1 MDWQCDFFDHRLRDH
16 HEVEE
21 KTSYIL
27 MNPVRKGLCE
37 RAEDW
42 RWVYPLMIA
51 RRRTG
56 RARHSCARCVLGC
69 ETTGAQRIARPT
81 NARLTD
87 HVSIKVNVSALVTIM
102 KCKFALCVLVIM
114 AALDANAQSKHS
126 STLIVTNAVVY
137 TVDKQRPKAEA
148 VAVIGDRIVAVG
160 SRAEIELWRGPQTKV
175 IDADGKLLLPGF
187 NDAHVHFIQGGA
199 QLDQVQLT
207 DAATPEEFAK
217 RIAAQTKKTPKGE
230 WILGGRWDET
240 KWPNQ
245 ELPTKELVDRV
256 TGDTPMF
263 VERYDGHEALANSAA
278 MKLAGIDPKT
288 AEIPGGVIVRDA
300 SGNPTGVFK
309 DAAMTLIYKAIPPM
323 THEQRLRAARGALK
337 HAASLGVTSVQHM
350 NPEFA
355 DVAAYSEL
363 AEKGELT
370 TRLYAVPMETD
381 WRDQAKVGIR
391 RAWGSS
397 YLRLGA
403 VKGYADGSLGS
414 RTAYMF
420 EPFNDDPGNRGLL
433 SDEMHPPSAMRDR
446 LMQADAAGL
455 QLRVHAIG
463 DRAISMIL
471 DIFADIEKEH
481 GYHDQR
487 FAIEHAQHMAQKD
500 LERFAK
506 LHVIASM
513 QPYHA
518 IDDGRWA
525 EPRLGHERARY
536 SYAWRSFLDH
546 GVTLAF
552 GTDWPVAPLDP
563 MPGVY
568 AAVTRATLDGKNP
581 GGWIPEEKITLPEA
595 IEAYTMGA
603 AFAEF
608 QEREKGSIT
617 PGKLADM
624 VIVSD
629 NIFELKP
636 EAIRNVKVQ
645 TTIVGGK
652 VVYGER

>member
-1 MDWQCDFFDHRLRDH
+1 
-16 HEVEE
+16 
-21 KTSYIL
+21 
-27 MNPVRKGLCE
+27 
-37 RAEDW
+37 
-42 RWVYPLMIA
+42 
-51 RRRTG
+51 
-56 RARHSCARCVLGC
+56 
-69 ETTGAQRIARPT
+69 
-81 NARLTD
+81 
-87 HVSIKVNVSALVTIM
+87 
-102 KCKFALCVLVIM
+102 M
-114 AALDANAQSKHS
+114 AALDANAQPKPSA
-126 STLIVTNAVVY
+126 TLIVTNAAVY
-137 TVDKQRPKAEA
+137 TVDKQQPKAEA

-160 SRAEIELWRGPQTKV
+160 SRTDMDLWRGPETKV
-175 IDADGKLLLPGF
+175 IDAGGKLLLPGF

-199 QLDQVQLT
+199 QLVQVDLV
-207 DAATPEEFAK
+207 DAATPQEFAK
-217 RIAAQTKKTPKGE
+217 RIAAQVKKTPKGE

-240 KWPNQ
+240 KWPKP
-245 ELPTKELVDRV
+245 ELPTKDMVDPV
-256 TGDTPMF
+256 TGNIPLF
-263 VERYDGHEALANSAA
+263 VERYDGHEALANSVA
-278 MKLAGIDPKT
+278 MKLAGVDAKT
-288 AEIPGGVIVRDA
+288 PDVPGGVILRDA

-309 DAAMTLIYKAIPPM
+309 DAAMPLIYKAIPPM

-370 TRLYAVPMETD
+370 TRIYAVPMETD

-391 RAWGSS
+391 HAWGSS

-420 EPFNDDPGNRGLL
+420 EPFTDDPGNRGLL
-433 SDEMHPPSAMRDR
+433 SDEMHPPSAMRNR
-446 LMQADAAGL
+446 LMEADAAGL
-455 QLRVHAIG
+455 QIRVHAIG
-463 DRAISMIL
+463 DHAVSMML

-500 LERFAK
+500 FERFAK

-525 EPRLGHERARY
+525 EARLGHERTRY
-536 SYAWRSFLDH
+536 SYAWRSFLNH

-563 MPGVY
+563 MLGVY

-603 AFAEF
+603 AFTEF
-608 QEREKGSIT
+608 QENEKGSIS

-624 VIVSD
+624 VILSH

-636 EAIRNVKVQ
+636 EAIRNAKVK

>member
-1 MDWQCDFFDHRLRDH
+1 
-16 HEVEE
+16 
-21 KTSYIL
+21 
-27 MNPVRKGLCE
+27 
-37 RAEDW
+37 
-42 RWVYPLMIA
+42 
-51 RRRTG
+51 
-56 RARHSCARCVLGC
+56 
-69 ETTGAQRIARPT
+69 
-81 NARLTD
+81 
-87 HVSIKVNVSALVTIM
+87 M
-102 KCKFALCVLVIM
+102 KCKLAVYCLILMTAIH
-114 AALDANAQSKHS
+114 ANGESKPS
-126 STLIVTNAVVY
+126 ATLIITNAAVY
-137 TVDKQRPKAEA
+137 TVDRQHPNAEA

-160 SRAEIELWRGPQTKV
+160 SRAEIDLWRGPQTKA
-175 IDADGKLLLPGF
+175 IDAGGKLLLPGF

-207 DAATPEEFAK
+207 EAAKPEEFA
-217 RIAAQTKKTPKGE
+217 RHIAAQVKKTPKGE

-240 KWPNQ
+240 KWPQ
-245 ELPTKELVDRV
+245 PELPDKSLVDPVSRDSPV
-256 TGDTPMF
+256 F

-278 MKLAGIDPKT
+278 MKLAGVDAKT
-288 AEIPGGVIVRDA
+288 AEVPGGVIVRDA
-300 SGNPTGVFK
+300 SGNPTGIFK
-309 DAAMTLIYKAIPPM
+309 DAAMALIYKAIPPM
-323 THEQRLRAARGALK
+323 THEQRLRAARAALK

-355 DVAAYSEL
+355 DVAVYSEL

-370 TRLYAVPMETD
+370 TRIYAVPMETE

-391 RAWGSS
+391 HAWGSS

-420 EPFNDDPGNRGLL
+420 EPFIDDPGNRGLL
-433 SDEMHPPSAMRDR
+433 SDEMHPPSAMHDR
-446 LMQADAAGL
+446 LAQAEAAGL

-471 DIFADIEKEH
+471 DIFADIEKAN

-500 LERFAK
+500 FERFAK

-525 EPRLGHERARY
+525 EARLGHDRTRY

-546 GVTLAF
+546 GVMLAF

-563 MPGVY
+563 LQGLY

-581 GGWIPEEKITLPEA
+581 RGWIPEEKITLREA

-624 VIVSD
+624 VILSD
-629 NIFELKP
+629 NIFDLKP
-636 EAIRNVKVQ
+636 EAIRNVKVK
-645 TTIVGGK
+645 TTIAGGK
-652 VVYGER
+652 VVYGEQ

>member
-1 MDWQCDFFDHRLRDH
+1 
-16 HEVEE
+16 
-21 KTSYIL
+21 
-27 MNPVRKGLCE
+27 
-37 RAEDW
+37 
-42 RWVYPLMIA
+42 
-51 RRRTG
+51 
-56 RARHSCARCVLGC
+56 
-69 ETTGAQRIARPT
+69 
-81 NARLTD
+81 
-87 HVSIKVNVSALVTIM
+87 M
-102 KCKFALCVLVIM
+102 KSKFAVCVFLSM
-114 AALDANAQSKHS
+114 AGLGANAESKPS
-126 STLIVTNAVVY
+126 AALIVTNAAVY
-137 TVDKQRPKAEA
+137 TVDKQKPKAEA
-148 VAVIGDRIVAVG
+148 VAVIGDQIVAVG
-160 SRAEIELWRGPQTKV
+160 SRSDIDLWRGPQTKV
-175 IDADGKLLLPGF
+175 IDAGGKLLLPGF

-207 DAATPEEFAK
+207 DAATPEELAK
-217 RIAAQTKKTPKGE
+217 RIAAQAKKTPKGE

-240 KWPNQ
+240 KWPKP
-245 ELPTKELVDRV
+245 ELPTRDTVDPV
-256 TGDTPMF
+256 TGDVPMF
-263 VERYDGHEALANSAA
+263 IERYDGHEALANSAA
-278 MKLAGIDPKT
+278 MKLAGVNAKT
-288 AEIPGGVIVRDA
+288 SDVPGGVIVRDA
-300 SGNPTGVFK
+300 NGNPTGVFK
-309 DAAMTLIYKAIPPM
+309 DAAQTLIYKAIPPM
-323 THEQRLRAARGALK
+323 THAQRLRAARDAMK

-370 TRLYAVPMETD
+370 TRIYAAPMETD

-391 RAWGSS
+391 HGWGSS

-420 EPFNDDPGNRGLL
+420 EPFSDDLNNRGLL

-463 DRAISMIL
+463 DQAISMML
-471 DIFADIEKEH
+471 DIFADIVKEH

-500 LERFAK
+500 FERFAK

-525 EPRLGHERARY
+525 ESRLGYDRVRY

-563 MPGVY
+563 MPGIY

-595 IEAYTMGA
+595 IEAYTIGA

-608 QEREKGSIT
+608 QEREKGSIS

-624 VIVSD
+624 VILSD

-636 EAIRNVKVQ
+636 EAIRNVKVK

-652 VVYGER
+652 VVYGEP

>member
-1 MDWQCDFFDHRLRDH
+1 MRSKL
-16 HEVEE
+16 
-21 KTSYIL
+21 
-27 MNPVRKGLCE
+27 
-37 RAEDW
+37 A
-42 RWVYPLMIA
+42 VYSLIFMS
-51 RRRTG
+51 G
-56 RARHSCARCVLGC
+56 VY
-69 ETTGAQRIARPT
+69 
-81 NARLTD
+81 
-87 HVSIKVNVSALVTIM
+87 
-102 KCKFALCVLVIM
+102 
-114 AALDANAQSKHS
+114 ANAQPKPTA
-126 STLIVTNAVVY
+126 TLIITNAVVY
-137 TVDKQRPKAEA
+137 AVDKQHPRAEA
-148 VAVIGDRIVAVG
+148 VAVIGDRIMAVG
-160 SRAEIELWRGPQTKV
+160 SRAEIDLWRGAETKV
-175 IDADGKLLLPGF
+175 IDAGRKLVLPGF
-187 NDAHVHFIQGGA
+187 NDAHLHFIQGGA

-207 DAATPEEFAK
+207 DAASPREFAK
-217 RIAAQTKKTPKGE
+217 RIAAQVKKMPKGE

-240 KWPNQ
+240 KWPKP
-245 ELPTKELVDRV
+245 ELPTKELVDEV
-256 TGDTPMF
+256 TGATPIF
-263 VERYDGHEALANSAA
+263 VERYDGHEALASSAA
-278 MKLAGIDPKT
+278 MKLAAVDAKT
-288 AEIPGGVIVRDA
+288 ADVPGGVIVRDA
-300 SGNPTGVFK
+300 SGNPTGIFK
-309 DAAMTLIYKAIPPM
+309 DAAQELINKAIPPM
-323 THEQRLRAARGALK
+323 SHEQRVRVARRALE

-355 DVAAYSEL
+355 DVAVYSEL

-370 TRLYAVPMETD
+370 TRIYAAPMETD

-397 YLRLGA
+397 YLQLGA

-420 EPFNDDPGNRGLL
+420 EPFADDPGNTGLL

-446 LMQADAAGL
+446 LMGADAAGL

-471 DIFADIEKEH
+471 DIFSDIEKEH

-487 FAIEHAQHMAQKD
+487 FAIEHAQHMARKD
-500 LERFAK
+500 FERFAK

-525 EPRLGHERARY
+525 EGRLGHERTRY
-536 SYAWRSFLDH
+536 SYAWHSFLDH

-563 MPGVY
+563 MLGVY
-568 AAVTRATLDGKNP
+568 AAVTRATLDGKNA

-608 QEREKGSIT
+608 QESEKGSIS

-624 VIVSD
+624 VILND

-636 EAIRNVKVQ
+636 EAIRNVKVK
-645 TTIVGGK
+645 TTILGGN

>member
-1 MDWQCDFFDHRLRDH
+1 MTEHL
-16 HEVEE
+16 
-21 KTSYIL
+21 
-27 MNPVRKGLCE
+27 
-37 RAEDW
+37 
-42 RWVYPLMIA
+42 
-51 RRRTG
+51 
-56 RARHSCARCVLGC
+56 
-69 ETTGAQRIARPT
+69 
-81 NARLTD
+81 
-87 HVSIKVNVSALVTIM
+87 SIQLNVSAHITIM
-102 KCKFALCVLVIM
+102 KCKFAFCHLVIM
-114 AALDANAQSKHS
+114 AALNANAQPKPSA
-126 STLIVTNAVVY
+126 TLIVTNAAVY
-137 TVDKQRPKAEA
+137 TVDKQQPKAEA

-160 SRAEIELWRGPQTKV
+160 SRADIDLWRGPQTKV
-175 IDADGKLLLPGF
+175 IDAGVKLLLPGF

-199 QLDQVQLT
+199 QLVQVDLV

-217 RIAAQTKKTPKGE
+217 RIAAQVKKTPKGE

-240 KWPNQ
+240 KWSKQ
-245 ELPTKELVDRV
+245 ELPTKALVDGV
-256 TGDTPMF
+256 TGDTPIF

-288 AEIPGGVIVRDA
+288 PDVAGGVIVRDA

-309 DAAMTLIYKAIPPM
+309 DAAMPLIYKAIPPM
-323 THEQRLRAARGALK
+323 THEQRLRAGRAAMK
-337 HAASLGVTSVQHM
+337 HAASVGVTSVQHM
-350 NPEFA
+350 NPDFA

-370 TRLYAVPMETD
+370 TRIYAVPMETD

-397 YLRLGA
+397 YLRLGG

-420 EPFNDDPGNRGLL
+420 DPFTDDPGNRGLL
-433 SDEMHPPSAMRDR
+433 SDEMHPPSGMRDR

-455 QLRVHAIG
+455 QVRVHAIG
-463 DRAISMIL
+463 DRAISMML
-471 DIFADIEKEH
+471 DIFTDIEKEH

-500 LERFAK
+500 FERFAK

-525 EPRLGHERARY
+525 EKRLGHDRARY
-536 SYAWRSFLDH
+536 SYSWRSFLDH

-552 GTDWPVAPLDP
+552 GTDWPVSPLNP
-563 MPGVY
+563 VLGLY

-581 GGWIPEEKITLPEA
+581 DGWIPEQKITLSEA
-595 IEAYTMGA
+595 VEAYTLGS

-608 QEREKGSIT
+608 QENMKGSIT

-624 VIVSD
+624 VILSD
-629 NIFELKP
+629 NIFDMKP
-636 EAIRNVKVQ
+636 AAIRNVKVD
-645 TTIVGGK
+645 TTILGGK
-652 VVYGER
+652 VVYRGR

>member
-1 MDWQCDFFDHRLRDH
+1 MTEQ
-16 HEVEE
+16 VST
-21 KTSYIL
+21 KT
-27 MNPVRKGLCE
+27 
-37 RAEDW
+37 
-42 RWVYPLMIA
+42 
-51 RRRTG
+51 
-56 RARHSCARCVLGC
+56 
-69 ETTGAQRIARPT
+69 
-81 NARLTD
+81 
-87 HVSIKVNVSALVTIM
+87 NVSAFLSIM
-102 KCKFALCVLVIM
+102 KCKFALCVFMIM
-114 AALDANAQSKHS
+114 SALNTNAQSKPS
-126 STLIVTNAVVY
+126 ATFIVTNAAIY
-137 TVDKQRPKAEA
+137 TVDKQHPKAEA
-148 VAVIGDRIVAVG
+148 VAVIGDRIVAIG
-160 SRAEIELWRGPQTKV
+160 SRADIDLWRGSRTKV
-175 IDADGKLLLPGF
+175 IDAGGKPLLPGF

-199 QLDQVQLT
+199 QLEQVQLT

-217 RIAAQTKKTPKGE
+217 RIAAQVKKTPKGE

-240 KWPNQ
+240 KWSKP
-245 ELPTKELVDRV
+245 ELPTKDLVDPV
-256 TGDTPMF
+256 TGDTPIF

-278 MKLAGIDPKT
+278 IKLAGIDAKT
-288 AEIPGGVIVRDA
+288 PDVPGGVIMRDA
-300 SGNPTGVFK
+300 DGNPTGIFK
-309 DAAMTLIYKAIPPM
+309 DAAMTLIYKAIAPM

-370 TRLYAVPMETD
+370 TRIYAVPMETD
-381 WRDQAKVGIR
+381 WRDQAKLGIR
-391 RAWGSS
+391 HAWGSS

-420 EPFNDDPGNRGLL
+420 EPFTDDPGNRGLL

-463 DRAISMIL
+463 DRGISMIL
-471 DIFADIEKEH
+471 DIFADIEKDH

-487 FAIEHAQHMAQKD
+487 FAIEHAQHAAQKD
-500 LERFAK
+500 FERFAK

-525 EPRLGHERARY
+525 EARLGHERARC
-536 SYAWRSFLDH
+536 SYAWRSFLDR

-563 MPGVY
+563 MLGLY

-581 GGWIPEEKITLPEA
+581 GGWIPEEKITPAEA

-617 PGKLADM
+617 TGKLADM
-624 VIVSD
+624 VILSD
-629 NIFELKP
+629 NIFDLKP
-636 EAIRNVKVQ
+636 EAIRNVKVK

-652 VVYGER
+652 VVYGEK

>member
-1 MDWQCDFFDHRLRDH
+1 MRSKLAVYF
-16 HEVEE
+16 
-21 KTSYIL
+21 L
-27 MNPVRKGLCE
+27 M
-37 RAEDW
+37 
-42 RWVYPLMIA
+42 LM
-51 RRRTG
+51 TG
-56 RARHSCARCVLGC
+56 IC
-69 ETTGAQRIARPT
+69 T
-81 NARLTD
+81 NAQP
-87 HVSIKVNVSALVTIM
+87 KPSATLV
-102 KCKFALCVLVIM
+102 
-114 AALDANAQSKHS
+114 
-126 STLIVTNAVVY
+126 VTNAAVY
-137 TVDKQRPKAEA
+137 TVDKQHPRAEA
-148 VAVIGDRIVAVG
+148 VAIIGDRIAAVG
-160 SRAEIELWRGPQTKV
+160 SRAEIDLWRGPETKV
-175 IDADGKLLLPGF
+175 IDAGGKLVLPGF

-199 QLDQVQLT
+199 QLDQVQLI
-207 DAATPEEFAK
+207 DVASPQEFAK
-217 RIAAQTKKTPKGE
+217 RIAAQVAKTPKGQ

-240 KWPNQ
+240 KWPKP
-245 ELPTKELVDRV
+245 ELPTKELVDAV
-256 TGDTPMF
+256 TAATPIF

-278 MKLAGIDPKT
+278 MKLAGVDAKT
-288 AEIPGGVIVRDA
+288 ADVPGGVIVRDA
-300 SGNPTGVFK
+300 SGNPTGIFK
-309 DAAMTLIYKAIPPM
+309 DAAQELIYKAIPPM
-323 THEQRLRAARGALK
+323 SHEQRIRVARRALE

-350 NPEFA
+350 NPEFP

-370 TRLYAVPMETD
+370 TRIYAVPMETD

-391 RAWGSS
+391 RSWGSP

-420 EPFNDDPGNRGLL
+420 EPFADDPGNTGLL
-433 SDEMHPPSAMRDR
+433 SDEMHPPSAMRER
-446 LMQADAAGL
+446 LMGADAAGL

-463 DRAISMIL
+463 DRAISMML
-471 DIFADIEKEH
+471 DIFGDIEKEH

-487 FAIEHAQHMAQKD
+487 FAIEHAQHTVQKD
-500 LERFAK
+500 FERFAK

-525 EPRLGHERARY
+525 EKRLGHDRARY

-563 MPGVY
+563 MLGLY

-581 GGWIPEEKITLPEA
+581 GGWIPEEKITLSEA
-595 IEAYTMGA
+595 VEAYTMSS

-608 QEREKGSIT
+608 QEKDKGSIT

-624 VIVSD
+624 VILSD
-629 NIFELKP
+629 NIFDLKP
-636 EAIRNVKVQ
+636 EAIRKAKVEI
-645 TTIVGGK
+645 TIVGGK
-652 VVYGER
+652 VVYGAARNR

>member
-1 MDWQCDFFDHRLRDH
+1 
-16 HEVEE
+16 
-21 KTSYIL
+21 
-27 MNPVRKGLCE
+27 
-37 RAEDW
+37 
-42 RWVYPLMIA
+42 
-51 RRRTG
+51 
-56 RARHSCARCVLGC
+56 
-69 ETTGAQRIARPT
+69 
-81 NARLTD
+81 
-87 HVSIKVNVSALVTIM
+87 M
-102 KCKFALCVLVIM
+102 KCKFALCVLIIM
-114 AALDANAQSKHS
+114 AALDANAQPKPSA
-126 STLIVTNAVVY
+126 TLIVTNAGVY

-160 SRAEIELWRGPQTKV
+160 SRADIDLWRGPQTKV
-175 IDADGKLLLPGF
+175 IDAGGKLLLPGF

-199 QLDQVQLT
+199 QLEQVNLV
-207 DAATPEEFAK
+207 DAPTREEFAK
-217 RIAAQTKKTPKGE
+217 RIAKQVVKTLKGE

-240 KWPNQ
+240 KWAKP
-245 ELPTKELVDRV
+245 ELPTKELVDPV
-256 TGDTPMF
+256 SGNTPIF

-278 MKLAGIDPKT
+278 MKLAGINSKT
-288 AEIPGGVIVRDA
+288 ADVPGGVIVRDGN
-300 SGNPTGVFK
+300 GNPTGIFK
-309 DAAMTLIYKAIPPM
+309 DAAQELIYKAIPPM
-323 THEQRLRAARGALK
+323 TQERRLRAARGALK

-370 TRLYAVPMETD
+370 TRIYAVPMETD

-391 RAWGSS
+391 HAWGSS

-414 RTAYMF
+414 QTAYMF
-420 EPFNDDPGNRGLL
+420 EPFSDDPGNRGLL

-455 QLRVHAIG
+455 QIRVHAIG
-463 DRAISMIL
+463 DRAISMML
-471 DIFADIEKEH
+471 DIFGDIEKEH

-500 LERFAK
+500 FERFAK

-525 EPRLGHERARY
+525 EARLGHERARY

-563 MPGVY
+563 MIGLY
-568 AAVTRATLDGKNP
+568 AAVTRATLNGKNP
-581 GGWIPEEKITLPEA
+581 GGWIPEEKIMLPEA

-629 NIFELKP
+629 NIFDLKP
-636 EAIRNVKVQ
+636 ETIRNAKVQ

-652 VVYGER
+652 VVYGEAAYQ

>member
-1 MDWQCDFFDHRLRDH
+1 
-16 HEVEE
+16 
-21 KTSYIL
+21 
-27 MNPVRKGLCE
+27 
-37 RAEDW
+37 
-42 RWVYPLMIA
+42 
-51 RRRTG
+51 
-56 RARHSCARCVLGC
+56 
-69 ETTGAQRIARPT
+69 
-81 NARLTD
+81 
-87 HVSIKVNVSALVTIM
+87 M
-102 KCKFALCVLVIM
+102 KCKLAVYSLILM
-114 AALDANAQSKHS
+114 TATHANAESKPS
-126 STLIVTNAVVY
+126 ATLIVTNAAIY
-137 TVDKQRPKAEA
+137 TVDKQHPNAEA

-160 SRAEIELWRGPQTKV
+160 SRAEIELWLSPQTKV
-175 IDADGKLLLPGF
+175 IDAGNKLVLPGF
-187 NDAHVHFIQGGA
+187 NDAHLHFIQGGA

-207 DAATPEEFAK
+207 DAASPQEFAK

-245 ELPTKELVDRV
+245 KLPTRDIVDSV
-256 TGDTPMF
+256 TGDTPIF

-278 MKLAGIDPKT
+278 MKLAGIDAKT
-288 AEIPGGVIVRDA
+288 ADVPGGVIVRDA

-309 DAAMTLIYKAIPPM
+309 DAAQDLIYRAIPPM
-323 THEQRLRAARGALK
+323 SHEHRLRAARRALE

-355 DVAAYSEL
+355 DVAVYSEL
-363 AEKGELT
+363 AEKDELN
-370 TRLYAVPMETD
+370 TRIYAVPMETD

-391 RAWGSS
+391 HAWGSS
-397 YLRLGA
+397 NLRLGA

-420 EPFNDDPGNRGLL
+420 EPFTDDPGNRGLL
-433 SDEMHPPSAMRDR
+433 SDEMHPPGAMCDR

-463 DRAISMIL
+463 DRAISMML
-471 DIFADIEKEH
+471 DIFSDIEKEH

-487 FAIEHAQHMAQKD
+487 FAIEHAQHMAKKD
-500 LERFAK
+500 FARFAT

-525 EPRLGHERARY
+525 EKRLGHNRARY

-563 MPGVY
+563 ILGLY

-595 IEAYTMGA
+595 VEAYTMGS

-608 QEREKGSIT
+608 QEHEKGSIT
-617 PGKLADM
+617 LGKMADI
-624 VIVSD
+624 VILSD
-629 NIFELKP
+629 NIFDFKP
-636 EAIRNVKVQ
+636 EAIRNVKVE

>member
-1 MDWQCDFFDHRLRDH
+1 
-16 HEVEE
+16 
-21 KTSYIL
+21 
-27 MNPVRKGLCE
+27 
-37 RAEDW
+37 
-42 RWVYPLMIA
+42 
-51 RRRTG
+51 
-56 RARHSCARCVLGC
+56 
-69 ETTGAQRIARPT
+69 
-81 NARLTD
+81 
-87 HVSIKVNVSALVTIM
+87 
-102 KCKFALCVLVIM
+102 M
-114 AALDANAQSKHS
+114 AALDANAQPKPSA
-126 STLIVTNAVVY
+126 TLIVTNAAVY
-137 TVDKQRPKAEA
+137 TVDKQHPKAEG

-160 SRAEIELWRGPQTKV
+160 SRADIDLWRGPQTKV
-175 IDADGKLLLPGF
+175 IDAGGKLLLPGF

-199 QLDQVQLT
+199 QLVQVDLV
-207 DAATPEEFAK
+207 DAASPEEFRK
-217 RIAAQTKKTPKGE
+217 RIAVQVKKTPKGE

-240 KWPNQ
+240 KWPKP
-245 ELPTKELVDRV
+245 ELPTKDLVDPV
-256 TGDTPMF
+256 TGDIPMF
-263 VERYDGHEALANSAA
+263 VERYDGHEALANSVA
-278 MKLAGIDPKT
+278 MKLAGIDAKT
-288 AEIPGGVIVRDA
+288 PDVPGGVIMRDA

-309 DAAMTLIYKAIPPM
+309 DAAMVLIYKAIPPM
-323 THEQRLRAARGALK
+323 TQEQRLGAVRGALK
-337 HAASLGVTSVQHM
+337 HAASLGITSVQHM

-370 TRLYAVPMETD
+370 TRIYAVPMETD

-420 EPFNDDPGNRGLL
+420 EPFTDDPGNRGLL

-463 DRAISMIL
+463 DQAISMML

-487 FAIEHAQHMAQKD
+487 FTIEHAQHMAQKD
-500 LERFAK
+500 FERFAK

-525 EPRLGHERARY
+525 EARLGRDRTRY
-536 SYAWRSFLDH
+536 SYAWRSFLNH

-563 MPGVY
+563 MLGVY

-603 AFAEF
+603 AFTEF
-608 QEREKGSIT
+608 QENEKGSIS

-624 VIVSD
+624 VILSD

-636 EAIRNVKVQ
+636 EAIRNVKVK

>member
-1 MDWQCDFFDHRLRDH
+1 
-16 HEVEE
+16 
-21 KTSYIL
+21 
-27 MNPVRKGLCE
+27 
-37 RAEDW
+37 
-42 RWVYPLMIA
+42 
-51 RRRTG
+51 
-56 RARHSCARCVLGC
+56 
-69 ETTGAQRIARPT
+69 
-81 NARLTD
+81 
-87 HVSIKVNVSALVTIM
+87 M
-102 KCKFALCVLVIM
+102 KCKFALCVLLIM
-114 AALDANAQSKHS
+114 TALHATAESKPS
-126 STLIVTNAVVY
+126 ASLIVTNAAVY

-148 VAVIGDRIVAVG
+148 VAVTGDRIVAVG
-160 SRAEIELWRGPQTKV
+160 SRDDIDLWRGPQTKV
-175 IDADGKLLLPGF
+175 IDAGGKLLLPGF

-199 QLDQVQLT
+199 QLEQVQLT

-217 RIAAQTKKTPKGE
+217 RIAAQAKKTQKGE

-240 KWPNQ
+240 KWPKP
-245 ELPTKELVDRV
+245 ELPTKELIDPV
-256 TGDTPMF
+256 TGDIPTF

-278 MKLAGIDPKT
+278 MKLAGIDGKT
-288 AEIPGGVIVRDA
+288 PDVAGGVIVRDA

-309 DAAMTLIYKAIPPM
+309 DAAMPLIYKVIPPM
-323 THEQRLRAARGALK
+323 TPELRVAAARAAMK
-337 HAASLGVTSVQHM
+337 HAASVGVTSVQHM

-355 DVAAYSEL
+355 DVSAYSEL

-370 TRLYAVPMETD
+370 TRIYAVPMETE

-391 RAWGSS
+391 HAWGST

-420 EPFNDDPGNRGLL
+420 EPFTDDPGNLGLL

-446 LMQADAAGL
+446 LMQADASGL

-463 DRAISMIL
+463 DRAISMML
-471 DIFADIEKEH
+471 DIFDDIEKEH

-500 LERFAK
+500 FERFAK

-525 EPRLGHERARY
+525 EGRLGQQRARY

-546 GVTLAF
+546 GVALAF

-563 MPGVY
+563 MLGLY
-568 AAVTRATLDGKNP
+568 AAVTRATLDSKNP
-581 GGWIPEEKITLPEA
+581 GGWFPEEKITLPQA

-608 QEREKGSIT
+608 QESKKGSVT

-624 VIVSD
+624 VVLTD

-636 EAIRNVKVQ
+636 GAIRNVKVK

-652 VVYGER
+652 VVYGDR

>member
-1 MDWQCDFFDHRLRDH
+1 
-16 HEVEE
+16 
-21 KTSYIL
+21 
-27 MNPVRKGLCE
+27 
-37 RAEDW
+37 
-42 RWVYPLMIA
+42 
-51 RRRTG
+51 
-56 RARHSCARCVLGC
+56 
-69 ETTGAQRIARPT
+69 
-81 NARLTD
+81 
-87 HVSIKVNVSALVTIM
+87 M
-102 KCKFALCVLVIM
+102 KCKHTIYFLVLVTAM
-114 AALDANAQSKHS
+114 YANTQPKPSA
-126 STLIVTNAVVY
+126 TLIITNAAVY
-137 TVDKQRPKAEA
+137 TVDKQHPRADA
-148 VAVIGDRIVAVG
+148 VAAIGDRVVAVG
-160 SRAEIELWRGPQTKV
+160 SSAEINSWRGPSTRV
-175 IDADGKLLLPGF
+175 IDAGGKLVLPGF
-187 NDAHVHFIQGGA
+187 NDAHVHFIQRGA
-199 QLDQVQLT
+199 QLEQVQLT

-217 RIAAQTKKTPKGE
+217 RIAAQIKKTPKGE

-240 KWPNQ
+240 KWPKP
-245 ELPTKELVDRV
+245 ELPTKDLVDPV
-256 TGDTPMF
+256 TNDIPLF
-263 VERYDGHEALANSAA
+263 VERYDGHEALANSVA
-278 MKLAGIDPKT
+278 MKLAGVDAKT
-288 AEIPGGVIVRDA
+288 PDVPGGVIMRDA

-370 TRLYAVPMETD
+370 TRIYAVPMETD

-397 YLRLGA
+397 YLRLGG

-420 EPFNDDPGNRGLL
+420 EPFTDDPGNRGLL
-433 SDEMHPPSAMRDR
+433 SDEMHPPTVMRDR

-463 DRAISMIL
+463 DRAISMML
-471 DIFADIEKEH
+471 DIFGDIEKEH

-487 FAIEHAQHMAQKD
+487 FAIEHAQHMARKD
-500 LERFAK
+500 FERFAK

-525 EPRLGHERARY
+525 EKRLGHGRARY
-536 SYAWRSFLDH
+536 SYAWRSFLNH

-563 MPGVY
+563 ILGVY

-581 GGWIPEEKITLPEA
+581 AGWIPVEKITLSEA
-595 IEAYTMGA
+595 IAVYTMGA

-608 QEREKGSIT
+608 QEREKGSIS

-624 VIVSD
+624 VILTD

-636 EAIRNVKVQ
+636 EAIRNAKVK
-645 TTIVGGK
+645 TTILGGK
-652 VVYGER
+652 VVYGEP